1 MVTALQVKSVAIVGA
16 GVSGTAAAAALKAE
30 GYFDKVKVFKRRVKH
45 PVGHKQDMKG
55 KKIVITGAGRGLG
68 RALAI
73 VAADRGAIPLLL
85 GRSEEALQQV
95 SDIIKRRTGT
105 LAPAFVCDLSDTT
118 SVTNAA
124 NHIAYS
130 HPNIDILV
138 NNGAHFT
145 EGAFEKQTAE
155 QITSVVNSAVTG
167 TMILTKE
174 LLPLL
179 KKRAHTDI
187 HNVVSMSGLQYARF
201 TGASLPFR
209 TAKAAQDGFTQG
221 LIEELKGSCVRITS
235 VYPGLIEDVSPTD
248 EAWDNQR
255 DVSEGITNKDVVDTI
270 LYALC
275 APPNVSLRSIVIERT
290 RSDFLV

>member
-1 MVTALQVKSVAIVGA
+1 
-16 GVSGTAAAAALKAE
+16 
-30 GYFDKVKVFKRRVKH
+30 
-45 PVGHKQDMKG
+45 MKD

-73 VAADRGAIPLLL
+73 VAADQGAIPLLL

-95 SDIIKRRTGT
+95 HNTIKSRTGIS
-105 LAPAFVCDLSDTT
+105 APTFVCDLSDTT

-124 NHIAYS
+124 NHITYS

-145 EGAFEKQTAE
+145 EGAFEKQSTD
-155 QITSVVNSAVTG
+155 QVVSVVNSAVTG

-179 KKRAHTDI
+179 RQRSHANI
-187 HNVVSMSGLQYARF
+187 HNVVSMSGLPYARL

-209 TAKAAQDGFTQG
+209 AAKAAQDGFTQG
-221 LIEELKGSCVRITS
+221 LVEELHGSSVRITS

-248 EAWDNQR
+248 EAWDKQR
-255 DVSEGITNKDVVDTI
+255 DLSEGITNKDVVDTI

-275 APPNVSLRSIVIERT
+275 APSNVSLRSIVIERT

>member
-1 MVTALQVKSVAIVGA
+1 
-16 GVSGTAAAAALKAE
+16 
-30 GYFDKVKVFKRRVKH
+30 
-45 PVGHKQDMKG
+45 MKG

-85 GRSEEALQQV
+85 GRSLQALEQV
-95 SDIIKRRTGT
+95 RDTIKSRSGVSAVTM
-105 LAPAFVCDLSDTT
+105 VCDLSDTS
-118 SVTNAA
+118 SVINATA
-124 NHIAYS
+124 RIASS
-130 HPNIDILV
+130 HPDIDILV
-138 NNGAHFT
+138 NNGAQFT
-145 EGAFEKQTAE
+145 DGAFQRQTYSD
-155 QITSVVNSAVTG
+155 IVSVVNSAVTG
-167 TMILTKE
+167 TMILTKD

-179 KKRAHTDI
+179 KQRPHADI
-187 HNVVSMSGLQYARF
+187 HNVVSMSGLPYARL

-209 TAKAAQDGFTQG
+209 AAKAAQDGFTQS
-221 LIEELKGSCVRITS
+221 LVEELNGSSVRITS

-248 EAWDNQR
+248 DAWDNQR
-255 DVSEGITNKDVVDTI
+255 ALTEGITNKDVVDTI